1 MKIKINYS
9 QIIIKST
16 LQLRWRLLVS
26 LIKSF
31 NLINFTNIEK
41 PEDKLFEQGV
51 LDLTNFIDKINL
63 FEKITN

>member
-1 MKIKINYS
+1 MKIKIN
-9 QIIIKST
+9 INKIIKKILKSH
-16 LQLRWRLLVS
+16 QHQHVS
-26 LIKSF
+26 IK
-31 NLINFTNIEK
+31 NILHYINFAKIEK